1 MSRVI
6 RSATRGVP
14 SQRSDRRDYNGPSTG
29 RRDDRLQ
36 AESLEEQA
44 RDTHEEARMVLPG
57 IQALFGFQLIAVFN
71 AAFFELDAVDRVT
84 HLISLILVAVAIGLI
99 MAPAAHHRLA
109 ERDRISSYWIRLASR
124 CIALAMAALMFAIAI
139 DIYLVAR
146 MVTGYPVVSIA
157 LGISTGAF
165 LAWLWFAMPL
175 LHNPRRRIDGEAVRV
190 TRPSDPP
197 DRRHGR

>member
-1 MSRVI
+1 
-6 RSATRGVP
+6 
-14 SQRSDRRDYNGPSTG
+14 
-29 RRDDRLQ
+29 
-36 AESLEEQA
+36 
-44 RDTHEEARMVLPG
+44 MVLPG
-57 IQALFGFQLIAVFN
+57 IQALFGFQLIAVFS
-71 AAFFELDAVDRVT
+71 AEFLELDAVDRVT

-109 ERDRISSYWIRLASR
+109 ERDRISSHWIRLASG

-146 MVTGYPVVSIA
+146 MVTGNPVVSVA

-175 LHNPRRRIDGEAVRV
+175 LHNPRQCIDGEAVHL
-190 TRPSDPP
+190 TRTSSPP